1 MRKKLYF
8 LCLLLSIFLP
18 LMGGGC
24 STRKKELIVSAAA
37 SLKDSFEEIGKAFE
51 RENKGTKVLFNFAG
65 SGFLRVQIEGGAVV
79 DVFASAGE
87 KDMDLL
93 EKKGLIKG
101 GTRRDFAENEIVLIA
116 PARSKFDL
124 RSFTQLSQPV
134 VKYIAIADP
143 KLAPVGQY
151 SKEFLEKQNLWKDVE
166 KKIIPAGD
174 VKGVLDYVARGEV
187 DVGIVYRTDA
197 LIFSKAVKILAA
209 PPRGS
214 YTAPRYPIAV
224 MKNSRE
230 PILAEKFI
238 SFVLSPTAQRILRK
252 YGFRTVTLG
261 NG

>member
-1 MRKKLYF
+1 
-8 LCLLLSIFLP
+8 
-18 LMGGGC
+18 
-24 STRKKELIVSAAA
+24 
-37 SLKDSFEEIGKAFE
+37 LKDSFEEIGRLFQKKH
-51 RENKGTKVLFNFAG
+51 KGKGILQFRA
-65 SGFLRVQIEGGAVV
+65 SGTLQTQIEGGAVV

-93 EKKGLIKG
+93 EKKGLIKED
-101 GTRRDFAENEIVLIA
+101 TRRDFAENEIVLIA
-116 PARSKFDL
+116 PARSKLDL

-134 VKYIAIADP
+134 VKYIAIDP

-224 MKNSRE
+224 MKKSRE